1 VLSVFFIIVIE
12 FYVIII
18 SIIQMNNLYKV
29 KVGGVYMDCIHCNG
43 SGYKRDE
50 YDVFKKREA
59 DALAIADSISD
70 GIYITD
76 KNGVVTAIN
85 KAYTEITGIKGS
97 DIVGKHMKNV
107 WNNMVFTSDPAFVE
121 IEPEDKDRALDM
133 FNSGKKKT
141 LKNRKPCAIALMVL
155 QEKKAISVLTTIDR
169 TNRRV
174 LMTGTPFFDKDG
186 NVVQVLTIIKDLTEL
201 FVLREKLEDAEKEKV
216 KYLSE
221 LKNLKKNIK
230 ENQLYKDLIC
240 KSSSME
246 KVIKLIEH
254 VAKTDATI
262 LITGETGV
270 GKEVVARTIYKNSKR
285 ANGPYIKVNCAAIPE
300 TLLESELFGYDK
312 GAFTGAQQKEKLGL
326 FEMANNGTIL
336 LDEIGEIPLKLQSK
350 LLRVLQEREIK
361 RIGGTSNIKVDVRVI
376 AATNLNLEEEVRK
389 GNFREDLFYR
399 LNVIPIMLP
408 PLRER
413 KEDISLLV
421 YNFLDKFNKMYGKN
435 KDLDITAVEA
445 LESHSWPGNVR
456 ELENSIERLVVIGDE
471 SLITRNS
478 IISILGK
485 EKFDHEAMGTFSG
498 TLKDAVDQFERNI
511 MEKTLK
517 KCGSTYKA
525 AEVLGIT
532 QSTVVRKA
540 KALGITEW

>member
-1 VLSVFFIIVIE
+1 
-12 FYVIII
+12 
-18 SIIQMNNLYKV
+18 
-29 KVGGVYMDCIHCNG
+29 MDCIHCIAND
-43 SGYKRDE
+43 YNREEHDL
-50 YDVFKKREA
+50 FKKREA

-76 KNGVVTAIN
+76 KNGIVTAIN
-85 KAYTEITGIKGS
+85 KAYTEITGIKRS
-97 DIVGKHMKNV
+97 DIVGKHMKSV
-107 WNNMVFTSDPAFVE
+107 WNNMVFISEPAFVE
-121 IEPEDKDRALDM
+121 IKPEDKERALDM
-133 FNSGKKKT
+133 FSNGKKMT
-141 LKNRKPCAIALMVL
+141 LTNRKPCAIALMVL

-174 LMTGTPFFDKDG
+174 LMTGTPFFDNEG

-221 LKNLKKNIK
+221 LKNLKKDIHQ
-230 ENQLYKDLIC
+230 NQLYKDLIS
-240 KSSSME
+240 KSNSMD

-300 TLLESELFGYDK
+300 TLLESELFGYEK

-326 FEMANNGTIL
+326 FEMASCGTIL

-361 RIGGTSNIKVDVRVI
+361 RIGGTTNIKVDVRVI

-389 GNFREDLFYR
+389 GNFREDLYYR
-399 LNVIPIMLP
+399 LNVIPIILP

-413 KEDISLLV
+413 KDDISLLA

-435 KDLDITAVEA
+435 KDFDITAVES
-445 LESHSWPGNVR
+445 LESHNWPGNVR

-471 SLITRNS
+471 GLITRNS

-485 EKFDHEAMGTFSG
+485 EKFSDAAAGTFNG

-511 MEKTLK
+511 IEKALK

>member
-1 VLSVFFIIVIE
+1 MDNIHVNEID
-12 FYVIII
+12 
-18 SIIQMNNLYKV
+18 YK
-29 KVGGVYMDCIHCNG
+29 
-43 SGYKRDE
+43 SDE
-50 YDVFKKREA
+50 YDLFKKREA

-76 KNGVVTAIN
+76 RNGIVTAIN

-107 WNNMVFTSDPAFVE
+107 WNNMVFISDPAFVE
-121 IEPEDKDRALDM
+121 IEPEDKGRALDI
-133 FNSGKKKT
+133 FNNGKQKT
-141 LKNRKPCAIALMVL
+141 LKTRKPYAVALMVL
-155 QEKKAISVLTTIDR
+155 QEKKSISVLTTIDR

-174 LMTGTPFFDKDG
+174 LMTGTPFFDNDG
-186 NVVQVLTIIKDLTEL
+186 NVIQVLTIIKDLTEL
-201 FVLREKLEDAEKEKV
+201 FVLREKLEEAEKEKV

-221 LKNLKKNIK
+221 LKNLKKDIK
-230 ENQLYKDLIC
+230 EKQLYKDLIS

-300 TLLESELFGYDK
+300 TLLESELFGYEK

-361 RIGGTSNIKVDVRVI
+361 RIGGISNIKVDVRII
-376 AATNLNLEEEVRK
+376 AATNLNLEEEVKK
-389 GNFREDLFYR
+389 GNFREDLYYR
-399 LNVIPIMLP
+399 LNVIPIILP

-413 KEDISLLV
+413 KDDISLLAC
-421 YNFLDKFNKMYGKN
+421 NFLEKFNKHYGKT
-435 KDLDITAVEA
+435 KDFDITAVEA

-485 EKFDHEAMGTFSG
+485 EKFLDGATDTISG
-498 TLKDAVDQFERNI
+498 TLKEAVDQFERNI
-511 MEKTLK
+511 IEKTLK

-525 AEVLGIT
+525 ADVLGIT